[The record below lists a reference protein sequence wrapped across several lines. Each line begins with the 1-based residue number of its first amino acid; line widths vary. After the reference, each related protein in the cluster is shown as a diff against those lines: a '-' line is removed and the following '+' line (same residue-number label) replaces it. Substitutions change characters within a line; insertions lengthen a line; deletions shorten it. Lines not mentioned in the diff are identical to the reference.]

1 MADEGAFDRFIERW
15 RRNEG
20 GAERANFPLFLTELC
35 ALLDL
40 PQPDPADAT
49 HEHNDYVF
57 ERDVTIVSGGV
68 MPVIWSA
75 EIGRPETPVR
85 IGPCELAV

>member
-1 MADEGAFDRFIERW
+1 VDNPSVSLSGGKWRADEGAFDRFIERW

-49 HEHNDYVF
+49 HEHND
-57 ERDVTIVSGGV
+57 
-68 MPVIWSA
+68 
-75 EIGRPETPVR
+75 
-85 IGPCELAV
+85 